1 MEAREFFYI
10 IVEELE
16 SMIRSSSFDLFNRYG
31 IECQVAT
38 SPRLL
43 RCKRTARHGSIRL
56 KAVYHAARRVKP
68 LSLSLTRLRLR
79 DAENVGLIAVEKQP
93 VFVCFSNTVPH
104 RAQLLTTVRLSL
116 AGPPDRWDRM
126 LADG

>member
-16 SMIRSSSFDLFNRYG
+16 SMIRSSSFDFFNRYG

-56 KAVYHAARRVKP
+56 KAVYHAAIAFRM
-68 LSLSLTRLRLR
+68 SRLRLR

-104 RAQLLTTVRLSL
+104 RAQLLTTVRLPL

-126 LADG
+126 LADE